1 MKKLLVIFAFV
12 PFLVSCNQEKLEQL
26 SQENV
31 ELKEESASKDS
42 TINEFIRTI
51 NEIEENL
58 ALIKEKE
65 EDLISISANAK
76 GENAQNAREA
86 IIQDLKSINNLMEEN
101 RQKLA
106 SLNEKVNN
114 SDIRISE
121 FNRMVSE
128 LNNGLEERKSEITN
142 MQEQLKELKT
152 VRENLTFTVD
162 TLESK
167 VSDLSLA
174 NRNKEDMINQQI
186 NALHTAYVA
195 SGTYRDLK
203 EKGVIDKK
211 GGIIGIGSVKKLVKD
226 FNTDMFE
233 RIDITNTSSIPL
245 NGKKA
250 TVITVH
256 PTESYK
262 ITGEKE
268 KDVDSLLITNPEEF
282 WKASKYLV
290 VVVD

>member
-1 MKKLLVIFAFV
+1 MKNPLIIFAFV
-12 PFLVSCNQEKLEQL
+12 PFLVSCNQEKLDQL
-26 SQENV
+26 SQENA
-31 ELKEESASKDS
+31 ELREETASKDS
-42 TINEFIRTI
+42 AINEFMQTI

-65 EDLISISANAK
+65 DLISISANAK
-76 GENAQNAREA
+76 GENMHSAREA
-86 IIQDLKSINNLMEEN
+86 IIQDLNSINSLMEEN
-101 RQKLA
+101 KQKLA

-121 FNRMVSE
+121 FNRMVNE
-128 LNNGLEERKSEITN
+128 LNSRLEERKSEITT
-142 MQEQLKELKT
+142 MQEQLNELTT

-167 VSDLSLA
+167 VAGLSLA
-174 NRNKEDMINQQI
+174 NRNKEDTISQQI
-186 NALHTAYVA
+186 EALHTAYVA

-211 GGIIGIGSVKKLVKD
+211 GGIIGIGSVKKLVED
-226 FNTDMFE
+226 FNTDVFE
-233 RIDITNTSSIPL
+233 RIDIAKTSSIPL
-245 NGKKA
+245 SGKKA

-256 PTESYK
+256 PTGSYT
-262 ITGEKE
+262 ITGAEE
-268 KDVDSLLITNPEEF
+268 KDLDSLLITNPEEF